1 MANNIIKINCTTPD
15 TYRKLVIF
23 MNETNIIY
31 HTYQPK
37 EERAYRVIIKYLH
50 HSIDGKE
57 SAAQLFRR
65 GHKVRNTI
73 NVRQRQTK
81 EPLNLFFVDL
91 DPADNNKD
99 IYKIRQT
106 LNSIVQIKP
115 PKINKNIVQCL
126 RCQQYGHTKTYCNR
140 PYVCVKCGR
149 PGQPNGKSR
158 ATKLNQ
164 RSHLR

>member
-50 HSIDGKE
+50 HSIDTKE
-57 SAAQLFRR
+57 VTAELFRR
-65 GHKVRNTI
+65 GHKVRNMI

-81 EPLNLFFVDL
+81 EPLNLFFIDL
-91 DPADNNKD
+91 EPLTTIK
-99 IYKIRQT
+99 IY
-106 LNSIVQIKP
+106 IKSD
-115 PKINKNIVQCL
+115 
-126 RCQQYGHTKTYCNR
+126 RY
-140 PYVCVKCGR
+140 
-149 PGQPNGKSR
+149 
-158 ATKLNQ
+158 
-164 RSHLR
+164 